1 MFVWNSAV
9 ATATSTSGVE
19 VQYSL
24 DYNGQSEFTISSF
37 EDDDTVYDAVQLE
50 GFTGTYAAVGVI
62 DYAPST
68 TYTASDVLDQSISVI
83 VAKDMEATSLWYID
97 GSGKWILLSDASTDV
112 DASTEM
118 FTYDVP
124 DNSPVVPS
132 GMMVLMGG
140 ELAQASIPDASVSGF
155 SAEATKGGAIAM
167 TWDITGTL
175 LGSDSIVVS
184 ICADAADCTDGF
196 EATVADEDRTY
207 TYSGSQTTHGVTYHL
222 EVAVCNEQGC
232 STPGI
237 SSVVAD
243 KQVDGDVA
251 ASNLAVAAQDGQWV
265 ITWEVTGDSS
275 DVAMWH
281 VCYANEDFTVGEM
294 PMPCPANAMGADA
307 ATLSIEMPSIRTGQ
321 EYFFTAVP
329 MDALGNMDAAA
340 SMNSI
345 IDTRVADSSNTN
357 DGNGTIGD
365 TGDDASS
372 SVPTW
377 TWGLIGGVVIVA
389 FIAGAFILS
398 RGDGEDGEGKDWDY

>member
-1 MFVWNSAV
+1 M
-9 ATATSTSGVE
+9 
-19 VQYSL
+19 
-24 DYNGQSEFTISSF
+24 I
-37 EDDDTVYDAVQLE
+37 
-50 GFTGTYAAVGVI
+50 
-62 DYAPST
+62 
-68 TYTASDVLDQSISVI
+68 
-83 VAKDMEATSLWYID
+83 
-97 GSGKWILLSDASTDV
+97 
-112 DASTEM
+112 
-118 FTYDVP
+118 
-124 DNSPVVPS
+124 
-132 GMMVLMGG
+132 LMGG
-140 ELAQASIPDASVSGF
+140 ELDLAYIPDASVSGF

-167 TWDITGTL
+167 SWDITGTL
-175 LGSDSIVVS
+175 LSSDSIRVCVS
-184 ICADAADCTDGF
+184 PGQALSLPDCAGAF
-196 EATVADEDRTY
+196 NATVADEERTY
-207 TYSGSQTTHGVTYHL
+207 TYSGSQTTHGLTYHV

-265 ITWEVTGDSS
+265 LTWEVTGDSS

-281 VCYANEDFTVGEM
+281 VCWSNEDFTVGEM
-294 PMPCPANAMGADA
+294 PMPCPAMAMGADA
-307 ATLSIEMPSIRTGQ
+307 TTVTIEMPSIRTGA

-345 IDTRVADSSNTN
+345 IDTRASDNTNTN

-398 RGDGEDGEGKDWDY
+398 RGDGEEGEGKDWDY